1 MPRRPSARATPARN
15 ERGPAR
21 PGTVGGLV
29 QHELVTL
36 LDTYLTEMAEF
47 HRKAV
52 ESHDAAR
59 DHVDAVRLE
68 SELLEARLMKK
79 IDAQRAYIDRLMDA
93 LAKRTNATPPRAE
106 ELDAA
111 EADTGS
117 VARRRRRSLLY
128 LYEYRVTL
136 RYRISRSNARD
147 GDGFVDYE

>member
-68 SELLEARLMKK
+68 SELLEAHLM
-79 IDAQRAYIDRLMDA
+79 
-93 LAKRTNATPPRAE
+93 
-106 ELDAA
+106 
-111 EADTGS
+111 
-117 VARRRRRSLLY
+117 
-128 LYEYRVTL
+128 
-136 RYRISRSNARD
+136 
-147 GDGFVDYE
+147 